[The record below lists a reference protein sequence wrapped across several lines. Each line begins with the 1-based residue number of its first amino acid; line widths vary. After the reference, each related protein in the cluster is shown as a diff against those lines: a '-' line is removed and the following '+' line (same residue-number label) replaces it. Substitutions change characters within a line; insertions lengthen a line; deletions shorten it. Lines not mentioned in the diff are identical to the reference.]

1 MHFHFDTTVIV
12 RHLPELFA
20 GVELTVLLVVVSLG
34 VGTVL
39 GMIACIGKLLGR
51 GLLCWIASAYVTVM
65 RGIPEMVVMFWIYYC
80 GPLILDTRLSSFAAA
95 ATSMSLYAGAFLA
108 EIFRAGI
115 LAVPRG
121 QTEAARALGVPEL
134 FTWAEVILPQAL
146 RMMIPAFIGVVTL
159 IVKVSGLA
167 SAIGVAE
174 LVYQANIVSGQSYRY
189 FELFTAVGIFYFA
202 LIFPLSL
209 LAQRYE
215 RVLARRTR

>member
-1 MHFHFDTTVIV
+1 MHFDTTVIV
-12 RHLPELFA
+12 RHLPELLS
-20 GVELTVLLVVVSLG
+20 GLRLTLLLVLVALAAG
-34 VGTVL
+34 IVL
-39 GMIACIGKLLGR
+39 GMIACLGKLLQR
-51 GLLCWIASAYVTVM
+51 GPLCWIASTYVTVM

-80 GPLILDTRLSSFAAA
+80 GPLILGAKLSSFAAA
-95 ATSMSLYAGAFLA
+95 ASSMSLYAGAFLA

-121 QTEAARALGVPEL
+121 QTEAARALGIPEV
-134 FTWAEVILPQAL
+134 FTWAEVVLPQAL
-146 RMMIPAFIGVVTL
+146 RTMIPAFIGVVTL

-174 LVYQANIVSGQSYRY
+174 LVYEANIVSGQSYRY

-215 RVLARRTR
+215 RVLARKTR

>member
-1 MHFHFDTTVIV
+1 MHFDTTVIV
-12 RHLPELFA
+12 RNLPALLA
-20 GVELTVLLVVVSLG
+20 GAKLTVLLVLVSLAIG
-34 VGTVL
+34 MVF
-39 GMIACIGKLLGR
+39 GMIACAGKLLGR

-95 ATSMSLYAGAFLA
+95 TASMSLYAGAFLA

-121 QTEAARALGVPEL
+121 QAEAARALGIPEPS
-134 FTWAEVILPQAL
+134 TWAEVILPQAL
-146 RMMIPAFIGVVTL
+146 RTMIPAFIGLVTL

-174 LVYQANIVSGQSYRY
+174 LVYQANIISGQSYRY
-189 FELFTAVGIFYFA
+189 FELFTAVGIFYFV

-209 LAQRYE
+209 LAQHYE
-215 RVLARRTR
+215 RLRAQRTR

>member
-1 MHFHFDTTVIV
+1 
-12 RHLPELFA
+12 
-20 GVELTVLLVVVSLG
+20 
-34 VGTVL
+34 
-39 GMIACIGKLLGR
+39 
-51 GLLCWIASAYVTVM
+51 
-65 RGIPEMVVMFWIYYC
+65 
-80 GPLILDTRLSSFAAA
+80 
-95 ATSMSLYAGAFLA
+95 MSLYAGAFLA

-159 IVKVSGLA
+159 VVKVSGLA

-215 RVLARRTR
+215 RVLARRMR

>member
-1 MHFHFDTTVIV
+1 MHFDTTVIV
-12 RHLPELFA
+12 RNLPELLA
-20 GVELTVLLVVVSLG
+20 GVKLTVLLVLVSLG
-34 VGTVL
+34 AGIAL
-39 GMIACIGKLLGR
+39 GMIACLGKLLQR

-80 GPLILDTRLSSFAAA
+80 GPLILDARPSSFAAA
-95 ATSMSLYAGAFLA
+95 AASMSLYAGAFLA